1 MQLVHAILKRVES
14 RVRLEDV
21 RLAYDTIHSFVRNG
35 RVVVRLRAYTQ
46 CTVVAT
52 RPPKGEGTLGLTVE
66 SDGSRT
72 YIRAFSGSTYVVV
85 L

>member
-14 RVRLEDV
+14 RVRLDV
-21 RLAYDTIHSFVRNG
+21 RLETCTIHSFVRNG
-35 RVVVRLRAYTQ
+35 RVVVRLRTYTQ
-46 CTVVAT
+46 STVVAT

>member
-14 RVRLEDV
+14 RVRLDV
-21 RLAYDTIHSFVRNG
+21 RLETCTILSFVRNG
-35 RVVVRLRAYTQ
+35 RVVVRLRTYTQ